1 MLARAVVQAGR
12 VRVLDLDQ
20 LGQVLGSLGL
30 DEPRMVVSGNFA
42 APSRVLDVLDASVE
56 SYRLCLLNA
65 QPGIPDRDG
74 VTLETVFVG
83 EGMRRSPRLRYVPCR
98 LSLAPLLHRST
109 LRPDV
114 VVVHTSLPHEGTVSL
129 GIEVNVLPA
138 AIEAARMAGGTVVAQ
153 ANARMPYTFG
163 DAVLPLED
171 LDYLVE
177 VDEPLASPQAF
188 AIDAV
193 SLHIGER
200 VAARVK
206 DGSSLQLGIGAV
218 PDATL
223 HALTGRRHL
232 RIWSE
237 MFSDGALALDRA
249 GALDPG
255 WPLIAS
261 FLFGSAE
268 LYEWVDRNPRVRM
281 LRTERTND
289 PSAIARNPQVVSV
302 NTALQVDLFAQAN
315 ASRINGK
322 IYSGFGG
329 QTDFIVGA
337 LHSQGGQAVIALRS
351 WHPKA
356 DVSTIVPLI
365 DEPLTS
371 FQHSAVVTENGVA
384 EIFGNSQREQAEQLI
399 TNTAHADVR
408 EELWEEAAALRLVPP
423 HSGGL

>member
-1 MLARAVVQAGR
+1 MASRTLAG
-12 VRVLDLDQ
+12 VRVIDLDQ
-20 LGQVLGSLGL
+20 LTSVLANVGTV
-30 DEPRMVVSGNFA
+30 DPRVVASGNFA
-42 APSRVLDVLDASVE
+42 APTTVLRVVDSAIE
-56 SYRLCLLNA
+56 RYRLCLLNA
-65 QPGIPDRDG
+65 QPGIPDREG
-74 VTLETVFVG
+74 VTLETTFVG

-98 LSLAPLLHRST
+98 LSLAPLLHRTT

-114 VVVHTSLPHEGTVSL
+114 VVVHTSRPTDGMVSL

-138 AIEAARMAGGTVVAQ
+138 AIEAVRMAGGIVIAQ
-153 ANARMPYTFG
+153 SNARMPYTLG
-163 DAVLPLED
+163 DAVLPLAD

-177 VDEPLASPQAF
+177 VDEPLASPPPLV
-188 AIDAV
+188 IDDV
-193 SLHIGER
+193 SAQIGER
-200 VAARVK
+200 VAARVN
-206 DGSSLQLGIGAV
+206 DGSTLQLGIGAV

-223 HALTGRRHL
+223 HGLTRRRDL
-232 RIWSE
+232 RLWSE
-237 MFSDGALALDRA
+237 MFSDGVLALERL

-255 WPLIAS
+255 WPLVAS
-261 FLFGSAE
+261 FLFGSEE
-268 LYEWVDRNPRVRM
+268 LYQWVDGNPRVRM

-315 ASRINGK
+315 ASRIKGQ

-337 LHSQGGQAVIALRS
+337 LHSQGGQAIIALRS

-371 FQHSAVVTENGVA
+371 FQHSAVVTENGTA
-384 EIFGNSQREQAEQLI
+384 AIWGNSQSEQAEQII
-399 TNTAHADVR
+399 TQVAHPEVR
-408 EELWEEAAALRLVPP
+408 EELWEEAAALNL
-423 HSGGL
+423 LA

>member
-1 MLARAVVQAGR
+1 

-20 LGQVLGSLGL
+20 FGRVLASIGTP
-30 DEPRMVVSGNFA
+30 DPRIVASGNFA
-42 APSRVLDVLDASVE
+42 IPRTTLEAVDRSLERF
-56 SYRLCLLNA
+56 RLCLLNA
-65 QPGIPDRDG
+65 QRGVPDRDG
-74 VTLETVFVG
+74 ITLETVFVG

-98 LSLAPLLHRST
+98 LSLAPILHRTT

-114 VVVHTSLPHEGTVSL
+114 VVVHTSMPRDGTVSL

-138 AIEAARMAGGTVVAQ
+138 AIEAARTAGGLVVAQ
-153 ANARMPYTFG
+153 ANPRMPYTFG
-163 DAVLPLED
+163 DAVLPIDE

-177 VDEPLASPQAF
+177 VDEPLMSPAT
-188 AIDAV
+188 AEPDPV
-193 SLHIGER
+193 SREIGDR
-200 VAARVK
+200 VAARVR

-223 HALTGRRHL
+223 HALTGRRGL

-237 MFSDGALALDRA
+237 MFSDGALALEQH
-249 GALDPG
+249 GALDPD
-255 WPLIAS
+255 WPLVAS
-261 FLFGSAE
+261 FLFGSPA
-268 LYEWVDRNPRVRM
+268 LYEWVDGNPRVRM

-289 PSAIARNPQVVSV
+289 PAAIARNPQVVSV

-315 ASRINGK
+315 ASRINGR

-337 LHSQGGQAVIALRS
+337 LHSAGGQAIIALRS

-371 FQHSAVVTENGVA
+371 FQHSAVVTEHGAA
-384 EIFGNSQREQAEQLI
+384 EIWGHSQEDQAHHLI
-399 TNTAHADVR
+399 EHAAHPDVR
-408 EELWEEAAALRLVPP
+408 DELWEEAHAL
-423 HSGGL
+423 GLAPQGRPNPA

>member
-1 MLARAVVQAGR
+1 MRVVT
-12 VRVLDLDQ
+12 LEQ
-20 LGQVLGSLGL
+20 LTGVFSSLGL
-30 DEPRMVVSGNFA
+30 DEPRVVVSGNFA
-42 APSRVLDVLDASVE
+42 APTEVLDILDAAVE
-56 SYRLCLLNA
+56 RYRLCLLNA

-98 LSLAPLLHRST
+98 LSLAPLLHRTT

-114 VVVHTSLPHEGTVSL
+114 VVVHTSLPHDGTVSL

-138 AIEAARMAGGTVVAQ
+138 AIEAARMAGGTIIAQ
-153 ANARMPYTFG
+153 ANAKMPYTFG
-163 DAVLPLED
+163 DAVLPVED

-177 VDEPLASPQAF
+177 VDEPLATPHHMT
-188 AIDAV
+188 IDDISAE
-193 SLHIGER
+193 IGNR
-200 VAARVK
+200 VAARVL
-206 DGSSLQLGIGAV
+206 DGSTLQMGIGAV

-223 HALTGRRHL
+223 HALTDRSHL

-237 MFSDGALALDRA
+237 MFSDGVLALERK
-249 GALDPG
+249 GVLDPG

-261 FLFGSAE
+261 FLFGSTE

-289 PSAIARNPQVVSV
+289 PGAIARNPQVVSV
-302 NTALQVDLFAQAN
+302 NTAMQVDLFAQAN
-315 ASRINGK
+315 ASRINGR

-337 LHSQGGQAVIALRS
+337 LHSHGGQAFIALRS
-351 WHPKA
+351 WHRKA
-356 DVSTIVPLI
+356 KVSTIIPLI

-371 FQHSAVVTENGVA
+371 FQHSAVITENGA
-384 EIFGNSQREQAEQLI
+384 ATIWGNSQREQAEQLI
-399 TNTAHADVR
+399 TQCAHPDVR
-408 EELWEEAAALRLVPP
+408 EELWEESVALGLVPP
-423 HSGGL
+423 DARP